1 MLYGIRSLQNYTEIF
16 VTFQPVKEGINNAIL
31 SSNQIFNSRNEVL
44 FIHSSH
50 FITIGINFLD
60 FAFTLALALAL
71 ALVLALFLW
80 FMRLLSLILRLI
92 DKVLYLRSI
101 F

>member
-1 MLYGIRSLQNYTEIF
+1 MLYGIRSLQNYTEII
-16 VTFQPVKEGINNAIL
+16 VTFQPVKGGINNAIL
-31 SSNQIFNSRNEVL
+31 SSNQIFNSSNEVL

-60 FAFTLALALAL
+60 FAFNLALALAL
-71 ALVLALFLW
+71 ILDLFLW

>member
-16 VTFQPVKEGINNAIL
+16 VTFQPVKGGINNAIL

-60 FAFTLALALAL
+60 FAFNLALALAL
-71 ALVLALFLW
+71 ILDLFLW

>member
-1 MLYGIRSLQNYTEIF
+1 MLYGIRSLQNYTEII
-16 VTFQPVKEGINNAIL
+16 VTFQPVKGGINNAIL

-60 FAFTLALALAL
+60 FAFNLALALAL
-71 ALVLALFLW
+71 ILDLFLW